1 MNRAVTVQYKEEFK
15 IFTSLK
21 KACREYQLNY
31 HTVGKCIREN
41 GVWKNDKISIQ
52 RHLVE

>member
-1 MNRAVTVQYKEEFK
+1 MNRAILVKYKSEVK

-31 HTVGKCIREN
+31 HTVGKHLREN
-41 GVWKNDKISIQ
+41 EIWKNDKMSVQ
-52 RHLVE
+52 RHTVE